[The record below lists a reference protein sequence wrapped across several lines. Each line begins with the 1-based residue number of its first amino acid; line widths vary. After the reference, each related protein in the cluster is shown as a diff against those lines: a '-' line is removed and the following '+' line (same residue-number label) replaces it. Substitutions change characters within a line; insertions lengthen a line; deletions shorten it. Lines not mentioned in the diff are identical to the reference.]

1 MCFVLCRFISSLDAA
16 EAIQGTH
23 QYIKASR
30 SLGAV
35 LQLSSFFSK
44 YKDIESVGVTVSL
57 ISRSPS
63 FFNVSRLFVIRS
75 ARRYSTISTRS
86 RIWSTR
92 SKKGPINQSLKI
104 CWKRWS
110 SRSQDTMISW
120 SREVDYKLRV
130 L

>member
-44 YKDIESVGVTVSL
+44 YKDIESVGIAVSL

-63 FFNVSRLFVIRS
+63 FSNVSRLFVIRS
-75 ARRYSTISTRS
+75 ALRFSAISIR
-86 RIWSTR
+86 
-92 SKKGPINQSLKI
+92 LK
-104 CWKRWS
+104 
-110 SRSQDTMISW
+110 T
-120 SREVDYKLRV
+120 
-130 L
+130 